1 MTDSSQLPLFEE
13 LQDGLTE
20 RTRLIDSVKPFL
32 EYLRSEGKTQNTLT
46 SFRSDMNLV
55 CQFLGDD
62 RPLGKIM
69 TSHLEEFLHWLEFG
83 RGIPCSR
90 KSYARRVTTLK
101 VFFKWLKEE
110 KVRKDDPAIKIVQR
124 SGPAPLQPVLSDPE
138 IDQLVN
144 ESNRMR
150 TGKKPDSRP
159 YVLLRLLLET
169 GIKKSEASRLT
180 VHDIEQRDTDSPT
193 ILVKHKRQNVY
204 KDRRLPVPPEW
215 VGSLDEYLEQYEP
228 KDDQIFDCTPRN
240 LEYVLTDL
248 AKAAGVE
255 TRVSFETLRW
265 TSAVLDYRKGMDM
278 DDLREKMGL
287 SEISWRETS
296 QKIIKLADIQVQ
308 ASKL

>member
-1 MTDSSQLPLFEE
+1 MRDSSQLPLFEE

-20 RTRLIDSVKPFL
+20 RTHLINSVKPFL
-32 EYLRSEGKTQNTLT
+32 EYLRGEGKTQNTLT

-55 CQFLGDD
+55 CQFLGDE

-69 TSHLEEFLHWLEFG
+69 TPHLEEFLHWLEFG

-101 VFFKWLKEE
+101 VYFKWLKET
-110 KVRKDDPAIKIVQR
+110 KIRKDDPAVKIVQR

-138 IDQLVN
+138 ISILLD
-144 ESNRMR
+144 EANRMR
-150 TGKKPDSRP
+150 AGKKPDSRP
-159 YVLLRLLLET
+159 YILLRLLLET
-169 GIKKSEASRLT
+169 GIKKSEASRL
-180 VHDIEQRDTDSPT
+180 VVDDVENRDSESPT
-193 ILVKHKRQNVY
+193 LLVKHKRQNVY
-204 KDRRLPVPPEW
+204 KDRRLPIPPEW
-215 VGSLDEYLEQYEP
+215 VGALDEYLEQYEP

-265 TSAVLDYRKGMDM
+265 TSAVLDYRQGMDM

-308 ASKL
+308 ASKI